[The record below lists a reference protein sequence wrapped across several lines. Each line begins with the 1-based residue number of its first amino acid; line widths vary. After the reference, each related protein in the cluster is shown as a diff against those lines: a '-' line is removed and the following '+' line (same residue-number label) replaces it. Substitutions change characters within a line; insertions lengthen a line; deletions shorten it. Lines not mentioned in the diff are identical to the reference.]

1 MALQLH
7 QIIDG
12 FLKKWNVEWA
22 RNLVTVIIS
31 RQTKFPRFL
40 VFFSC
45 STSEGPACQ
54 GADESRHGS
63 WTKRGLISTS
73 SKVRAQLGQTMQPP
87 PFQKKGISDLLYQT
101 NQCQKINTF

>member
-22 RNLVTVIIS
+22 RNFVTVIIL

-40 VFFSC
+40 VKLC
-45 STSEGPACQ
+45 T
-54 GADESRHGS
+54 
-63 WTKRGLISTS
+63 
-73 SKVRAQLGQTMQPP
+73 VRRIFIELWGTTY
-87 PFQKKGISDLLYQT
+87 KD
-101 NQCQKINTF
+101 

>member
-22 RNLVTVIIS
+22 RNSVTVITS

-40 VFFSC
+40 AFFLA
-45 STSEGPACQ
+45 PRLR
-54 GADESRHGS
+54 DPHV
-63 WTKRGLISTS
+63 KGLM
-73 SKVRAQLGQTMQPP
+73 KAGMEAGQ
-87 PFQKKGISDLLYQT
+87 KEA
-101 NQCQKINTF
+101 